1 MMSGVFWCIRW
12 TPLVA
17 AAALVL
23 PVTGLAGG
31 FSLPEVPVPS
41 GVGSALSAVVA
52 QFFAWT
58 FLLVALAAVG
68 RLLSILVAEFRLRRL
83 YDRADRTE
91 RAAVRAERAVTRL
104 HPRPGRPL

>member
-1 MMSGVFWCIRW
+1 MSAVLWCVRL

-17 AAALVL
+17 AAVVVL
-23 PVTGLAGG
+23 PVTGLGGG
-31 FSLPEVPVPS
+31 FGLPEIPVP
-41 GVGSALSAVVA
+41 GDLGSTLSAVVA

-68 RLLSILVAEFRLRRL
+68 RFLSIMVAEFRLRRL
-83 YDRADRTE
+83 YDRADHTE
-91 RAAVRAERAVTRL
+91 RAAVRAERAVARL